1 MRLFCF
7 LAALCQ
13 FCAKQP
19 ERLFRCTD
27 MSAPTA
33 AARLAML
40 RWALLQFLVGNND
53 AHGKNLSFFVRPG
66 GRLEPTPG
74 YDLVSVLQYDGLDN
88 ELVMPYGEVFSHAEV
103 SPFALAGFAARC
115 GIDRTLMRREGQRLA
130 KLAAAAAAAR
140 AEATDYVEKAE
151 RALVQGIAGF
161 VADQAERLTQLV
173 ADPARLKDEYL

>member
-88 ELVMPYGEVFSHAEV
+88 ELVMAYGEVFSHAEV

-115 GIDRTLMRREGQRLA
+115 GIDRTLRHRPHVDAPRGPATGQAGRNGGCGAGRSHRLCR
-130 KLAAAAAAAR
+130 KGRTSPRAR
-140 AEATDYVEKAE
+140 HCWL
-151 RALVQGIAGF
+151 RG
-161 VADQAERLTQLV
+161 
-173 ADPARLKDEYL
+173 